1 MPPSGHTPMKSRINP
16 VEQGRIALLENR
28 PSLCSRGREA
38 LAFPDLI
45 KPSGIT
51 VITAT
56 EIDAPGA

>member
-1 MPPSGHTPMKSRINP
+1 MKSRINP